1 MMTSTQTDR
10 IEKKIT
16 LRAPRSKIW
25 RAISDSQQFGEWFQV
40 KLEGAFVV
48 GQWTKGSLTFPGHEG
63 KPMAIEIV
71 TIRPE
76 TYFAYRWH
84 PNAHDPAVD
93 YSPEPTTLVEFHL
106 EEADGATLLTVVES
120 GFDQLPD
127 GRRASA
133 FKSND
138 GGWAFQILAIQRYVE
153 SR

>member
-16 LRAPRSKIW
+16 LRAPRSKVW
-25 RAISDSQQFGEWFQV
+25 GAISDSQQFGAWFQV
-40 KLEGAFVV
+40 KLEGAFVA
-48 GQWTKGSLTFPGHEG
+48 GQSIQVSLTFPGHEG
-63 KPMAIEIV
+63 KPMAMEIV

-76 TYFAYRWH
+76 DYFAYRWH

-93 YSPEPTTLVEFHL
+93 YSGEATTLVEFHL
-106 EEADGATLLTVVES
+106 EDHGDGTVLTVVES

-127 GRRASA
+127 ARRASA

-138 GGWAFQILAIQRYVE
+138 GGWAYQ
-153 SR
+153 